1 LKSSLLLSQSSLV
14 SSRKLSWGSLLLLL
28 SRGKLLLLLLLR
40 GKLLLLLRQEL
51 LLLLTRCKLLL
62 LLLLLRLELLLL
74 LLRLELLL
82 LLRYN
87 SIFPVKLLLNGNGK
101 HLRVEAEELL
111 DGEPLNLRWI

>member
-1 LKSSLLLSQSSLV
+1 MKSSLLLSQSSLV

-28 SRGKLLLLLLLR
+28 LRGKLLLLLLRLELLLLLTR
-40 GKLLLLLRQEL
+40 GKLLLLLRLE
-51 LLLLTRCKLLL
+51 

-111 DGEPLNLRWI
+111 DSEPLNLGWI

>member
-1 LKSSLLLSQSSLV
+1 
-14 SSRKLSWGSLLLLL
+14 
-28 SRGKLLLLLLLR
+28 LLLLLR
-40 GKLLLLLRQEL
+40 LEL
-51 LLLLTRCKLLL
+51 LLLPILE

-82 LLRYN
+82 LGYN

-101 HLRVEAEELL
+101 HLRVEAEELF

>member
-14 SSRKLSWGSLLLLL
+14 GSRKLSWGS
-28 SRGKLLLLLLLR
+28 LLLLLLR
-40 GKLLLLLRQEL
+40 GKLLLLLLRLEL
-51 LLLLTRCKLLL
+51 LLLLTRGKLLL
-62 LLLLLRLELLLL
+62 LLRLELLLLLRLELLLL

>member
-1 LKSSLLLSQSSLV
+1 MKSSLLLSQSSLV

-28 SRGKLLLLLLLR
+28 LR
-40 GKLLLLLRQEL
+40 GK
-51 LLLLTRCKLLL
+51 L

-74 LLRLELLL
+74 LTRGKLLLLLRLELLLLLRLELLLLLSRLELLL

-87 SIFPVKLLLNGNGK
+87 SIFPVEFLLNGNGK